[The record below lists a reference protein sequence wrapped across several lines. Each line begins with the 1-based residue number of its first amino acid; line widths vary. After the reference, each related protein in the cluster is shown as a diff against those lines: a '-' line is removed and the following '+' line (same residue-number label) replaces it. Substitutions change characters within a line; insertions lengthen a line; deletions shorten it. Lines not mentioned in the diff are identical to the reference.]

1 VDLTARHTHGPGAGR
16 GPLLRRRV
24 VTGLVVAPRR
34 PLDDVGRAGDSP
46 PDAGTDLTARVP
58 GELVARELA
67 RHHDAS
73 PQVGDRVVVRAPLAA
88 ALRRWY
94 LATAAHE
101 RVGAALTGLDAH
113 HHVLHAVP
121 VDGAFGVDHLVVG
134 PGGVVVVRTA
144 HHRGERVKVQARQ
157 VRADGR
163 PVGHVREV
171 ERQVRQ
177 VAAQLSAASGYDVAV
192 RGLVVLVGA
201 RSVRTADV
209 PRSVTVLTDDELV
222 GWLARRPR
230 VVSQVLVDRLART
243 AADPLTWGAQTGPDD
258 VRRRRHGQACTE
270 AVRVALGRWPSVRVG
285 TSGTGGKRG

>member
-1 VDLTARHTHGPGAGR
+1 MDLTARHPHGPGAGQ
-16 GPLLRRRV
+16 GTLLRRRV

-34 PLDDVGRAGDSP
+34 PPDDDADGP
-46 PDAGTDLTARVP
+46 PDPCTDLTARVP

-67 RHHDAS
+67 RHHDTC
-73 PQVGDRVVVRAPLAA
+73 PRVGGRLVVRAPLAA

-94 LATAAHE
+94 RATAAHE
-101 RVGAALTGLDAH
+101 RVGAALAGLDGN

-121 VDGAFGVDHLVVG
+121 VDDAFGVDHLVVG

-144 HHRGERVKVQARQ
+144 HHAGERVRVQARQ

-177 VAAQLSAASGYDVAV
+177 VVAV
-192 RGLVVLVGA
+192 LGAAAGHVTVRGVVVLVGA

-222 GWLARRPR
+222 GWLSRRPR
-230 VVSQVLVDRLART
+230 VISQVVVDRLARK
-243 AADPLTWGAQTGPDD
+243 AVDPLTWGAPAGVDD
-258 VRRRRHGQACTE
+258 PGRRRHGQECTE
-270 AVRVALGRWPSVRVG
+270 AVRAAMGRWSSVRAG
-285 TSGTGGKRG
+285 TSGLGRKVF